1 MKISSDP
8 QAMVNVHDSNLHF
21 THDRLDGIEANIKKL
36 FTEILEINISL
47 NNRRDE
53 IDGIIET
60 LQNLDNHDVLRELHL
75 RVKELENG

>member
-1 MKISSDP
+1 MNIASNP
-8 QAMVNVHDSNLHF
+8 QAMVNVHDSKIDLILY
-21 THDRLDGIEANIKKL
+21 RLDGIEANIRKL
-36 FTEILEINISL
+36 CADIAEINISL

-75 RVKELENG
+75 RVKELEGE